1 MSSIVVSGDSS
12 GAITLAAPSV
22 AGTNTITMPAT
33 TGNMVTDNATQTLT
47 NKTIGSGYGGG
58 AVISG
63 TAQATTSGTAV
74 GFTGIPSWVKRITV
88 MFFGVST
95 TGTANYQIQI
105 GSGSYTT
112 SGYSSGASNGSA
124 LVNSTTAFLLS
135 SAVSAAQTYSGHVVL
150 TLVSG
155 NNWVQSG
162 TLGSTGAN
170 YTNVSGGSVTISGAL
185 DRVQLTTAN
194 GTDTFD
200 AGSINIQYE

>member
-1 MSSIVVSGDSS
+1 MTASLNASTTSGVVLTSDTSGNLALQSNGTTVATAQSTGLSI
-12 GAITLAAPSV
+12 
-22 AGTNTITMPAT
+22 NTYTPAT
-33 TGNMVTDNATQTLT
+33 SLIT
-47 NKTIGSGYGGG
+47 
-58 AVISG
+58 SG
-63 TAQATTSGTAV
+63 TAQATTSGTSV
-74 GFTGIPSWVKRITV
+74 TFTSIPSWVKKITV